1 MSFNKQFQR
10 PAQAT
15 TSTSTS
21 PSKGFVLPSQPVASL
36 SESTV
41 SVGATTSS
49 SSPLK
54 TKPASPLI
62 NYLEQFDTSNGAS
75 SFSSTPS
82 KPQRTATS
90 NIPTL
95 GSLIGDDEDSSK
107 PKAKELISALTYE
120 TGGDFLNEESS
131 DSESEDDG
139 PGSALPNEKI
149 GSQEPKEGAES
160 DSLDDLLNAKDE
172 QDSILQKVQEDANAK
187 KHKKEEPVADVVEAD
202 SNVKGGESAP
212 PNLIDIE
219 EDKLTKTSKPTVD
232 TTETPETQNTE
243 TKDKKNKSSIPNPP
257 TASKQKPFDF
267 QKFLRMFKTRQ
278 CEPIHK
284 YLRSFLYQY
293 NQKNWTIDE
302 QVKLIKD
309 FENFLFDKMQ
319 QYPPFDGLKSESE
332 LDNCKEGIEKLVMT
346 RTYSTAFSPVVAK
359 AKQSSQHA
367 DDLAKDR
374 QYNENVKLY
383 HWLELK
389 HLDVPMNL
397 NVESNFVKLAS
408 SEINKINNYKS
419 PRDKIICILNC
430 CKIIFGLIRQQQKL
444 QKIEENADSFVPLL
458 IYVLLQAKT
467 KFLYSNLMYIERFR
481 NEEFL
486 VGEPSYYVSTLQL
499 AVNFII
505 DLDFEKLSIEKN
517 EYDSKLSSA
526 REQLVKD
533 AEARKKQK
541 EQQQHLSPDLLAPI
555 PKKITELIG
564 SSSNE
569 SPSQVLTKSAELMKQ
584 GFSNFFN
591 SPTGSPAGN
600 NAAPSNE
607 NESTQLTY
615 KEELQQIKQLS
626 LQENEQLERRRQQ
639 EEDNFKVLVSMFP
652 NLDEELIRDVLASD
666 AVADGA
672 SNIGSCVDA
681 LLALSS

>member
-41 SVGATTSS
+41 SVGAITSS
-49 SSPLK
+49 SSPSK

-62 NYLEQFDTSNGAS
+62 NYLEQFDTSIGAS
-75 SFSSTPS
+75 SFSSSPS
-82 KPQRTATS
+82 KPQRTATT

-95 GSLIGDDEDSSK
+95 GSLIGDDDDSNK
-107 PKAKELISALTYE
+107 PKARELISALTYE
-120 TGGDFLNEESS
+120 TGGDFLNEGSS
-131 DSESEDDG
+131 DSESEDEC
-139 PGSALPNEKI
+139 PGSTQPNEKI
-149 GSQEPKEGAES
+149 GSQESKEGAES

-172 QDSILQKVQEDANAK
+172 QDSILEKVEEDAIAK
-187 KHKKEEPVADVVEAD
+187 EQKNKEPAIDVKKADP
-202 SNVKGGESAP
+202 NVKLGESATP
-212 PNLIDIE
+212 SLIDIE
-219 EDKLTKTSKPTVD
+219 EDNSTKTKKPTVD
-232 TTETPETQNTE
+232 TSKTPEKQQTE
-243 TKDKKNKSSIPNPP
+243 NKGKKTSMPNPP
-257 TASKQKPFDF
+257 TESRQKPFDF

-278 CEPIHK
+278 CEPVHK

-293 NQKNWTIDE
+293 NQKNWTTDE

-309 FENFLFDKMQ
+309 FENFLFDKIQ
-319 QYPPFDGLKSESE
+319 QFPPFDGLKSESD

-346 RTYSTAFSPVVAK
+346 RTYSTVFSPVVAK

-367 DDLAKDR
+367 DDLTKDR
-374 QYNENVKLY
+374 QYNQNVKLY

-408 SEINKINNYKS
+408 SEINKINSYKS

-499 AVNFII
+499 AVNFVI
-505 DLDFEKLSIEKN
+505 DLDFEKLSIEKD
-517 EYDSKLSSA
+517 EYDLKLSSA

-584 GFSNFFN
+584 GLSNFFN

-600 NAAPSNE
+600 NPAPSNE
-607 NESTQLTY
+607 NDATQLTY

-666 AVADGA
+666 AVGDGA

-681 LLALSS
+681 LLALST